1 MAGVQSGGH
10 PTLEA
15 CSCHR
20 HGTVAYL
27 SGMLR
32 LRHTLSPIASIAVG
46 LFAMATVWLLRP
58 LPLDDLISKP
68 APARSYEEAM
78 ERWSEVQEREAR
90 QPLHDGGRSIVLTHG
105 HETERVFVLLHG
117 LTNAPRQFRELGE
130 KLFATGAN
138 VVIPRLAHHGLAD
151 RMTDAHASLTAQD
164 LIRYAQNGVD
174 LAQGLGK
181 KVTVVGLSVSGIS
194 AAWLAQ
200 NRDDIDQVFLLAPLF
215 EPAVVPDALT
225 PALTAALVRLPNQML
240 WWDPRVRENLPGP
253 PYNYPR
259 FATRPLGDALRL
271 GLQTAQPGR
280 SLRVNRLGVIL
291 TENDL
296 AVNNGRTRRLVEQ
309 WSAASPETEIFL
321 HEFPAAENIPH
332 DFIDPLQPDAR
343 TDKVNALLVEW
354 MTGIRKQATD

>member
-1 MAGVQSGGH
+1 MRPG
-10 PTLEA
+10 
-15 CSCHR
+15 
-20 HGTVAYL
+20 
-27 SGMLR
+27 LR
-32 LRHTLSPIASIAVG
+32 ILAVIAALLLLG
-46 LFAMATVWLLRP
+46 LLWLVRP
-58 LPLDDLISKP
+58 LPLHDLISQPEP
-68 APARSYEEAM
+68 AASYNEAM
-78 ERWSEVQEREAR
+78 ARWAETQAREAAL
-90 QPLHDGGRSIVLTHG
+90 PLHDGGRSIVLTHG

-151 RMTDAHASLTAQD
+151 RLTDAHADLTAQD
-164 LIRYAQNGVD
+164 LIRYAQYGVD

-200 NRDDIDQVFLLAPLF
+200 NRDDIDEVFLLAPLF
-215 EPAVVPDALT
+215 GPAVVPDALT
-225 PALTAALVRLPNQML
+225 PAFAAALERLPNRML

-259 FATRPLGDALRL
+259 FATRPLGEALRL
-271 GLQTAQPGR
+271 GLQTAQPDR
-280 SLRVNRLGVIL
+280 NLRINRLGIIL

-296 AVNNGRTRRLVEQ
+296 AVNNARTRRLVEQ
-309 WSAASPETEIFL
+309 WRTTSPETEIFL

-354 MTGIRKQATD
+354 LTE